1 MHELSIAQSILSI
14 AENAAPENPK
24 AVITSVGLQIGE
36 LSGIEIDSLKFALSI
51 IRKDTILQEATLDI
65 EIIKGEAECSTCKTT
80 FAVPCYGI
88 CCPNCSSYSM
98 KILKGKE
105 LRVLNIVVDEE

>member
-1 MHELSIAQSILSI
+1 MHELSIAQSILTI
-14 AENAAPENPK
+14 VEKAAPKTPK

-51 IRKDTILQEATLDI
+51 IKKDTILEGATLDI
-65 EIIKGEAECSTCKTT
+65 ELVRGEAECSACKTIFT
-80 FAVPCYGI
+80 LPSYGT

-105 LRVLNIVVDEE
+105 LRVLNIMVDE